1 MKLIHGSKMLTTG
14 CLNSSLQLVGGR
26 IEISECLQKGATI
39 QAKVDNLGVQKYV
52 TVLLFRKVK

>member
-1 MKLIHGSKMLTTG
+1 MKLTTG